1 MADLG
6 VVEEEVVPE
15 AVVVP
20 VAADVAAAVDSRC
33 TNNLLCEK
41 YRSA

>member
-20 VAADVAAAVDSRC
+20 VVADVAAAVVSRC
-33 TNNLLCEK
+33 ISNHLCK
-41 YRSA
+41 KNQNA